1 MTEIL
6 GPVTGPRAVRS
17 FVRREGRLTP
27 AQSDALERLWPR
39 YGLEPQRR
47 VLDLD
52 ATFGRAAPRV
62 LEIGFGTGEHLL
74 SRAAAEPQHDFIGI
88 EVHRP
93 GVGRLLRE
101 AEIAGLE
108 NLRVSMTDAVEVLRE
123 ALPPAAVDELVLYF
137 PDPWPKK
144 RHHKRRIVQPAFAAL
159 AAQVLKPGGLWRLAT
174 DWADYAEQMREV
186 LDATAEFVTLADAGG
201 YVARPDSR
209 PPTRFERRGERLGH
223 AVFDL
228 AYRRR

>member
-1 MTEIL
+1 MP
-6 GPVTGPRAVRS
+6 PVADPGLRSVRS

-27 AQSDALERLWPR
+27 AQADALERLWPR
-39 YGLEPQRR
+39 YGIDAQSVP
-47 VLDLD
+47 LDLD
-52 ATFGRAAPRV
+52 SVFGRNASRV
-62 LEIGFGTGEHLL
+62 LEVGFGAGEHLL
-74 SRAAAEPQHDFIGI
+74 ARAIAEPQHDFIGI

-101 AEIAGLE
+101 AEAAGLD
-108 NLRVSMTDAVEVLRE
+108 NLRVSTTDAVEVLRE
-123 ALPPAAVDELVLYF
+123 ALPPASVDELVLYF

-144 RHHKRRIVQPAFAAL
+144 RHHKRRIVQPPFVAL
-159 AAQVLKPGGLWRLAT
+159 VARVLRPGGLWRLAT
-174 DWADYAEQMREV
+174 DWADYAQQMREV
-186 LDATAEFVTLADAGG
+186 LDAAPGFVSLADAGG
-201 YVARPDSR
+201 FVTRPDSR